1 MERPHLPP
9 RRKPMALEYF
19 PNTSYEDPEDGEAYT
34 RNMLPADRQDFLL
47 EFVKWTSYFVGASIT
62 AYGIWWFFSP
72 EPQLYDPF
80 EASSKNSQDSTEI
93 GDSNSTTPVKLMK
106 SSKEAVGSHQVSKGS
121 KSSASGKKIPMD
133 FSNLK
138 KLFEK
143 YDLNKDGL
151 IDQKEMKLLIN
162 DYVKRSSHKPS
173 SEDVNYIVSHFSKDA
188 FSHGITFHE
197 FKRLLSMNSPF
208 FKWKMLQDFYDKYD
222 EDKNGL
228 DTQEFEDF
236 MMDMSQ
242 ALNLPKPG
250 LPEVKKFFDKVD
262 KDHNGR
268 ISFQEFLGW
277 IEMLETAFKSSF
289 NPRILFLSF
298 DFDKDGFLNLE
309 EWGYFLD
316 AWRHYHQQ
324 QKLKVLTDKEKKDL
338 FVKLDKHKKN
348 KLSFSDVVNWLP
360 TSLQLLSTS
369 QPQKKSSTSKK

>member
-1 MERPHLPP
+1 
-9 RRKPMALEYF
+9 MALEYF

-34 RNMLPADRQDFLL
+34 RNKLPAERQDFLL
-47 EFVKWTSYFVGASIT
+47 EFVKWTSYFLGVSIT

-72 EPQLYDPF
+72 EPQQYDPF
-80 EASSKNSQDSTEI
+80 EASSENSQGLTNAD
-93 GDSNSTTPVKLMK
+93 DSNSASPLKLMK
-106 SSKEAVGSHQVSKGS
+106 GYKEPMGNHQDVKGS
-121 KSSASGKKIPMD
+121 KSSSGGKKIGMD
-133 FSNLK
+133 FSNLR

-162 DYVKRSSHKPS
+162 DYVKQSSHKPS
-173 SEDVNYIVSHFSKDA
+173 SEDVNYIVSHLSKDI
-188 FSHGITFHE
+188 FSHGISFHE

-222 EDKNGL
+222 EDKEGL
-228 DTQEFEDF
+228 DTEEFEDF
-236 MMDMSQ
+236 LMYMSQ

-250 LPEVKKFFDKVD
+250 LSEVKKFFDKVD

-277 IEMLETAFKSSF
+277 IEMLEAAFKSSF
-289 NPRILFLSF
+289 NPRNLFLSF

-316 AWRHYHQQ
+316 AWKHYHQH

-348 KLSFSDVVNWLP
+348 KLGFPDVVDWLP
-360 TSLQLLSTS
+360 MSLKLLSS
-369 QPQKKSSTSKK
+369 PQPQKKSSSSK